1 MEKETLTDTFCK
13 LRKKLHIAACQLLKD
28 EMEAEDAVQ
37 DAFCNLWASE
47 VPGTADATR
56 YKLFAI
62 LRNVCLNKLKR
73 KRPESGGVLPDLPD
87 DSNASFDSEN
97 LKTALLRS
105 LTPLQRKI
113 FSLTVD
119 EEMEYDEIAESLSMS
134 IEAVRANMC
143 RARKTLREQYKKLKL

>member
-1 MEKETLTDTFCK
+1 MEKDTLTDTFCK
-13 LRKKLHIAACQLLKD
+13 LRKKLHITACQLLKD

-47 VPGTADATR
+47 VPETADATR

-73 KRPESGGVLPDLPD
+73 KRPESGGMLPDLPD
-87 DSNASFDSEN
+87 DSNVRFDSEN
-97 LKTALLRS
+97 LKATLLRS

-113 FSLTVD
+113 FSLAVD

-134 IEAVRANMC
+134 IEAVRANMR
-143 RARKTLREQYKKLKL
+143 RARKTLREQYKRLKL